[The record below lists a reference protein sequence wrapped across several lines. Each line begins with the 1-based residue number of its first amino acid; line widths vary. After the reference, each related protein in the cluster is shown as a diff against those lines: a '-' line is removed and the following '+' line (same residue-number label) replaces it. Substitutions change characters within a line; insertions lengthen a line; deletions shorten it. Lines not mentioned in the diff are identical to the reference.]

1 MITNELIVSIEYK
14 LIEERMIVMVDGI
27 NMVFS
32 KEKMI
37 ERVKNLGMMHMV
49 GDVELKMMDNLD
61 GCPVSSSSWNRRVN
75 NEPVYSCF
83 GKDGKYYDVNENDC
97 VVV

>member
-1 MITNELIVSIEYK
+1 
-14 LIEERMIVMVDGI
+14 MIVMVDGI

-61 GCPVSSSSWNRRVN
+61 GCPVSSSSWNRTVN
-75 NEPVYSCF
+75 DAPVYSCL

-97 VVV
+97 VAG